1 MDADGYPDFYIC
13 IMFNI
18 LQPIFYGHIKFIPV
32 RNTSKNFKRNG
43 KTENAMNVR
52 CKCSRKNECY
62 KNDEAL
68 IDLIERYQ
76 VLLHSLPGALFLF
89 EK

>member
-1 MDADGYPDFYIC
+1 M
-13 IMFNI
+13 
-18 LQPIFYGHIKFIPV
+18 
-32 RNTSKNFKRNG
+32 
-43 KTENAMNVR
+43 
-52 CKCSRKNECY
+52 KNEHAMHIHTMY
-62 KNDEAL
+62 IVQYIYMSWKDMNAIKLNDEAL